1 MKYILAIVIS
11 VMTTSLNAETLSFP
25 SFQIE
30 IQDGWEHTI
39 ETGPG
44 DNWGSVISLSH
55 PNGVGSLKILPFDAP
70 AVVSEDILRNLT
82 NVEFSVLLTW
92 KNWGDYSGYQ
102 YDYLERGSFY
112 RQWWLTSDGTII
124 FITYQSDPESKDIET
139 EEIDNIVRS
148 IMTTPALKRSESVD
162 IRDYSRIREE

>member
-1 MKYILAIVIS
+1 MKYIIAIVIS
-11 VMTTSLNAETLSFP
+11 LMMTSLNAETLSFP

-44 DNWGSVISLSH
+44 DNWGSVVSLSH
-55 PNGVGSLKILPFDAP
+55 PNGVGGLKILPYDAP
-70 AVVSEDILRNLT
+70 AVSQDRLRNLT
-82 NVEFSVLLTW
+82 NVELSVLLTW
-92 KNWGDYSGYQ
+92 QNRGDYSGYQ

-112 RQWWLTSDGTII
+112 RQWWLTNERTIL
-124 FITYQSDPESKDIET
+124 FITYQCDSGSRDIEI

-162 IRDYSRIREE
+162 IRDYRRIRGE